1 MKKLRIGI
9 IGTGFIAPFHF
20 NGFKKWPDAEIVGM
34 CTHSNHDRL
43 RKMCADWGIR
53 PYDDFEQLAQDPGV
67 DALIMGSVNTEHFP
81 QIMRAQELG
90 KPVLAEKPVVTSL
103 KELDVIRA
111 SVARTGVP
119 VMPAHNFIYRGAVSE
134 GRIAMRTGFLRQVV
148 YASFCSNHTISKEHE
163 TGWRSKLALGSG
175 GALMDSGHHQVYQ
188 SLGFMGRPI
197 NLHAFK
203 SRLVLTGME
212 GEDVAHVQLEY
223 ASGALGTIFQ
233 SWNNNSGGPVDGIR
247 IVGTHGSLQISDAL
261 YINGEKRNP
270 DTDYPNSFVHQARA
284 FLDLVLHGKAPAS
297 TLDDARDTL
306 ELILLAYQS
315 CETGR
320 VVSCSSAG

>member
-9 IGTGFIAPFHF
+9 VGTGFIAPFHF

-34 CTHSNHDRL
+34 CTHSNQDRL
-43 RKMCADWGIR
+43 RKMCAEWSIK
-53 PYDDFEQLAQDPGV
+53 PYESFEQMAQDSGV
-67 DALIMGSVNTEHFP
+67 DAFILGSVNTEHFP
-81 QIMRAQELG
+81 QIMQAQALG
-90 KPVLAEKPVVTSL
+90 KPVLAEKPVVTTL

-111 SVARTGVP
+111 SVARTGIA
-119 VMPAHNFIYRGAVSE
+119 VMPAHNFIYRGAVTE
-134 GRIAMRTGFLRQVV
+134 GRAAMASGFLGQVV
-148 YASFCSNHTISKEHE
+148 CASFCSNHTISKEHE
-163 TGWRSKLALGSG
+163 AGWRSKLALGSG

-188 SLGFMGRPI
+188 SLGFMGLPK

-233 SWNNNSGGPVDGIR
+233 SWTNNNGGPLDGIR
-247 IVGTHGSLQISDAL
+247 IVGTKGSLQISDAL
-261 YINGEKRNP
+261 YINGEKRNT
-270 DTDYPNSFVHQARA
+270 DTDYANSFVHQARA
-284 FLDLVLHGKAPAS
+284 FLDVVLNGKTPAS

-306 ELILLAYQS
+306 ELILLAYDS
-315 CETGR
+315 CASGR
-320 VVSCSSAG
+320 VVSFQ

>member
-1 MKKLRIGI
+1 
-9 IGTGFIAPFHF
+9 
-20 NGFKKWPDAEIVGM
+20 V
-34 CTHSNHDRL
+34 
-43 RKMCADWGIR
+43 
-53 PYDDFEQLAQDPGV
+53 
-67 DALIMGSVNTEHFP
+67 TEG
-81 QIMRAQELG
+81 L
-90 KPVLAEKPVVTSL
+90 V
-103 KELDVIRA
+103 
-111 SVARTGVP
+111 
-119 VMPAHNFIYRGAVSE
+119 
-134 GRIAMRTGFLRQVV
+134 AMRTGFLGQVV

-188 SLGFMGRPI
+188 SLGFMGRPV

-212 GEDVAHVQLEY
+212 GEDTAHVQLEY
-223 ASGALGTIFQ
+223 ASGALGTVFQ
-233 SWNNNSGGPVDGIR
+233 SWNNNSGGPLDGIR
-247 IVGTHGSLQISDAL
+247 IVGTRGSLQISDAL
-261 YINGEKRNP
+261 YLNGEKRST

-284 FLDLVLHGKAPAS
+284 FLDVVLHGKTPAS

-320 VVSCSSAG
+320 VVSCGPAS